1 MTIARKMEM
10 TKYLNLQGRTRG
22 RFVLGGPDAAVYYED
37 GGVSHH
43 IPDKG
48 LEEIYEAK
56 LGYSK
61 AKRQMIIAEIREHG
75 ACAAWLDGAILQEHE
90 VAMSTLDAIEEDGE
104 RACGAKTNNRKQGT
118 QDQ

>member
-22 RFVLGGPDAAVYYED
+22 RFVLNGPDGAVYYQD
-37 GGVSHH
+37 SGVAHP

-56 LGYSK
+56 LGHSK
-61 AKRQMIIAEIREHG
+61 ATRQVIIAEIREHA

-90 VAMSTLDAIEEDGE
+90 VAMSSLDAIEEGD
-104 RACGAKTNNRKQGT
+104 NP
-118 QDQ
+118 DSH